1 MNRRLF
7 IKTLSL
13 LIGSLTLR
21 LSSEQVKE
29 LVSFNYGV
37 ASGDPTD
44 SHVVLWTKLTK
55 QKKTKVKVLWEVSLD
70 KNFESTINS
79 GTFLA
84 NPEDDFDEVIRK
96 QRADDALPIC
106 DLKLLTVH

>member
-13 LIGSLTLR
+13 LIGSLTFR

-44 SHVVLWTKLTK
+44 SHVDFMDKIDQAEENSKLK
-55 QKKTKVKVLWEVSLD
+55 
-70 KNFESTINS
+70 FY
-79 GTFLA
+79 GRY
-84 NPEDDFDEVIRK
+84 P
-96 QRADDALPIC
+96 
-106 DLKLLTVH
+106 